1 MLLTGSE
8 DGCVY
13 GWETRSG
20 QLLWR
25 LGGHTGPVKFCR
37 FSPDGHLFASASC
50 DCTVRLWD
58 VARAKCLQ
66 VLKGHQRSVETVSFS
81 PDSRQL
87 ASGGWDKRVMLWE
100 VQSGQMLRLLVGHRD
115 SVQSSDFSPTVNC
128 LVRLTSAL
136 GPTLVAPYPL
146 GEERWEGDGLRDPP
160 KCGVGGELAGPD
172 SQKLPAGHRLLGL
185 HHTHLGPAD
194 GDPSRLPPGA
204 RGTQWQH
211 QLPVLLSIWPPG
223 KWVSWV
229 PGWSPAGSQ
238 ALKAPRP
245 QTPGIRAV
253 CCPGLRFLGQDH
265 PHLEAHNQQPA
276 YPTEGPRHL
285 GEERSLL
292 SRRAVAGQRRLFPH
306 GQSLGLQHR
315 KVPRDPEGSPG
326 CGPHL
331 CLHPRWENLSVW
343 SCRSDQTSNIPHDQ
357 ITQRPSNLTPP
368 GRAPTSPAPLSGTPL
383 PTTGPK

>member
-1 MLLTGSE
+1 MPCCRRESCPRVEAQRLAREVPSPSPPVSRLLRLHLLRAASGLALPVSPRGFAGTPPWPYAPPRLPWRRLVHSFPFPPPSPGVPRPPRWEPARSGRGRAPMNSGVPATLAVRRVKFFGRHGGEVNSSAFSPDGQMLLTGSE

-66 VLKGHQRSVETVSFS
+66 VLKVW
-81 PDSRQL
+81 PDAAPLSWAPRLRPEQ
-87 ASGGWDKRVMLWE
+87 
-100 VQSGQMLRLLVGHRD
+100 RLLTH
-115 SVQSSDFSPTVNC
+115 
-128 LVRLTSAL
+128 
-136 GPTLVAPYPL
+136 
-146 GEERWEGDGLRDPP
+146 
-160 KCGVGGELAGPD
+160 GELP
-172 SQKLPAGHRLLGL
+172 GHRLLGL

-223 KWVSWV
+223 
-229 PGWSPAGSQ
+229 
-238 ALKAPRP
+238 
-245 QTPGIRAV
+245 
-253 CCPGLRFLGQDH
+253 LRFLGQDH
-265 PHLEAHNQQPA
+265 PHLEAHNQQSA

-315 KVPRDPEGSPG
+315 KVP
-326 CGPHL
+326 
-331 CLHPRWENLSVW
+331 
-343 SCRSDQTSNIPHDQ
+343 
-357 ITQRPSNLTPP
+357 
-368 GRAPTSPAPLSGTPL
+368 
-383 PTTGPK
+383 